1 MAVKSNIV
9 IQLLCGWLCTS
20 LWKSSN
26 YNGQISLVGQYMSE
40 QNTVV
45 DVTRDSDPV
54 TKDGFHAVSQSL
66 QINAS
71 HHDIVNW
78 LIGMKTLTRI

>member
-1 MAVKSNIV
+1 
-9 IQLLCGWLCTS
+9 
-20 LWKSSN
+20 
-26 YNGQISLVGQYMSE
+26 MSE